1 MTRILLVE
9 DSTDVLLLLQ
19 TELEWMG
26 YEVDVAS
33 DAVTGLELVRK
44 NRPHVIVSDLGLPDV
59 DGCEFIGRVRQRRE
73 LKGIP
78 AIALTGYSRD
88 KELKLALD
96 AGFDATLTKPIDGK
110 TISDTIERLLAKRMK
125 KAS

>member
-9 DSTDVLLLLQ
+9 DSTDILFLLQ

-26 YEVDVAS
+26 YTVDVAS
-33 DAVTGLELVRK
+33 DAVTGLQLARK
-44 NRPHVIVSDLGLPDV
+44 NRPNAIVSDLHMPDV
-59 DGCEFIGRVRQRRE
+59 DGFEFIRRVRKTQELRE
-73 LKGIP
+73 I
-78 AIALTGYSRD
+78 ATIALTGYSLD
-88 KELKLALD
+88 KELKLALA

-110 TISDTIERLLAKRMK
+110 AISDLIERLLAKRMK